1 MVSLV
6 GISNIVMYYGKL
18 VKQKVYGYLVV
29 RISKDPE
36 EYEVVFSSTK
46 YPYWR
51 KSLITTDELSAKEK
65 FVVWSNHAFLL
76 QFIPARLC
84 YYIIT

>member
-1 MVSLV
+1 MH
-6 GISNIVMYYGKL
+6 YRKL
-18 VKQKVYGYLVV
+18 VKQKVYRYLVV
-29 RISKDPE
+29 RMSKDHQ

-84 YYIIT
+84 YYIIA

>member
-1 MVSLV
+1 MRYRELV
-6 GISNIVMYYGKL
+6 D
-18 VKQKVYGYLVV
+18 QKVYGYLVV
-29 RISKDPE
+29 RISKDLE

-51 KSLITTDELSAKEK
+51 KSLITADELSAKEK
-65 FVVWSNHAFLL
+65 FVVWGNHAFLL

-84 YYIIT
+84 YYIIA